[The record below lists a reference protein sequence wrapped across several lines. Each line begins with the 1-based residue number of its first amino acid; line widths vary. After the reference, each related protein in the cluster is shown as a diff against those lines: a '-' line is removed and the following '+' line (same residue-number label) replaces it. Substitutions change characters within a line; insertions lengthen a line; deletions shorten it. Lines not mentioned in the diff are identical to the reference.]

1 LCETP
6 AKALEVPSAVGKGRF
21 STGLLDWR
29 ALTVEDVDQ
38 AEADDV
44 GAVFQGETNADAE
57 DLGLLM
63 SVQTDDVEEDD
74 EEELASLSDGNTE
87 VDVDVEVNFV
97 KTLLLSVVRCM
108 LNRLLRKF
116 AK

>member
-1 LCETP
+1 MVIEGLG
-6 AKALEVPSAVGKGRF
+6 AVDKGGFLSGFFDLRE
-21 STGLLDWR
+21 LM
-29 ALTVEDVDQ
+29 VEAVDQ

-44 GAVFQGETNADAE
+44 GGAVQGETAADVE

-63 SVQTDDVEEDD
+63 SVQTDDVEEYD

-87 VDVDVEVNFV
+87 VGAVVDVEVNVV
-97 KTLLLSVVRCM
+97 KNLLLSVVRCM
-108 LNRLLRKF
+108 LNRLRRKV

>member
-1 LCETP
+1 M
-6 AKALEVPSAVGKGRF
+6 
-21 STGLLDWR
+21 
-29 ALTVEDVDQ
+29 DQ

-44 GAVFQGETNADAE
+44 GAVFQGETNGDVE

-87 VDVDVEVNFV
+87 VDVDVEVNVV
-97 KTLLLSVVRCM
+97 KILLLSVVRCM
-108 LNRLLRKF
+108 LNRFWRKF